1 MGRGS
6 VKAHCHLLVE
16 KHKPLKQHARERLKA
31 LEEMNH
37 LGAGFGISVKDL
49 ELRGAGNILGPQQSG
64 HIAAVGYDM
73 YCRLLKLT
81 VERLAAGET
90 TDRERPRFEETEA
103 GCELE
108 VVFGPSFLRPGSRRL
123 TSAST
128 RSEPSPRARTPRSSS
143 SPSRGFGIA
152 TVARRRRPRS
162 CCGSSS

>member
-1 MGRGS
+1 M
-6 VKAHCHLLVE
+6 E

-90 TDRERPRFEETEA
+90 SDRERPRFEETEA

-108 VVFGPSFLRPGSRRL
+108 VGLRAFLPETWIEKADERLDALRALSQSPDSEILEQSFQGLRDRYG
-123 TSAST
+123 
-128 RSEPSPRARTPRSSS
+128 
-143 SPSRGFGIA
+143 
-152 TVARRRRPRS
+152 RPPAEAK
-162 CCGSSS
+162 